1 MKNRLLYL
9 FTLVLSCHLM
19 AQKGT
24 VRISGMIFNSDEKQF
39 TIRPLVGNANDQ
51 TADKSLTI
59 SPDPSGNFSVSFT
72 YDHPDYY
79 QLQVGQRTIF
89 LIIKDTTSLKIYAD
103 GKQLEKFC
111 NILGSDESKAMF
123 DFLLVAD
130 KWKLKIDSANRAIQA
145 DKSKEKEINEYMQ
158 KQYFS
163 FQNELQTFTGAN
175 QNSPAL
181 IAALSVMNMQNDLE
195 GYDRILSQ
203 LQQAFGQSS
212 LVKQYV
218 ADFTNYKKKLD
229 EGKPLAQGKVAP
241 DFEEILAKPLKGKK
255 TLKLSDLKG
264 KVVLID
270 FWASWCGPCRREN
283 PNVVKTYEKYEKDGF
298 TILSVSLDND
308 KAKWLEAIEK
318 DKLIWPYHVSD
329 LGGWNSKVARMYE
342 VSSVPFTVLLG
353 KDGKIIKTNLRGPAL
368 EAELVKI
375 FGH

>member
-1 MKNRLLYL
+1 
-9 FTLVLSCHLM
+9 
-19 AQKGT
+19 
-24 VRISGMIFNSDEKQF
+24 I
-39 TIRPLVGNANDQ
+39 
-51 TADKSLTI
+51 KSLTI
-59 SPDPSGNFSVSFT
+59 SPDAHGNFSVLYT
-72 YDHPDYY
+72 YDQPDYY
-79 QLQVGQRTIF
+79 QFQVGQRTIF

-111 NILGSDESKAMF
+111 NIVGSDESKAMF

-255 TLKLSDLKG
+255 TMKLSDLKG

>member
-1 MKNRLLYL
+1 MKNRLLFL
-9 FTLVLSCHLM
+9 FTFVLSCHLM

-24 VRISGMIFNSDEKQF
+24 VRISGMIFNSNEKQF
-39 TIRPLVGNANDQ
+39 VIKPIVGNSNDQ
-51 TADKSLTI
+51 STDKSLTI
-59 SPDPSGNFSVSFT
+59 SPDANGNFSVLYTF
-72 YDHPDYY
+72 DQPDYY
-79 QLQVGQRTIF
+79 QFQVGQRTIF

-111 NILGSDESKAMF
+111 NIVGSDDSKAMF

-130 KWKLKIDSANRAIQA
+130 KWKLKIDSANKAIQA
-145 DKSKEKEINEYMQ
+145 DRSKEKEINEYMQ

-163 FQNELQTFTGAN
+163 FQNELQTFTGSN

-195 GYDRILSQ
+195 GYERVLTQ
-203 LQQAFGQSS
+203 LQQAFGQSL

-229 EGKPLAQGKVAP
+229 DSKPLAQGKVAP
-241 DFEEILAKPLKGKK
+241 DFEEILAKPIKGKK
-255 TLKLSDLKG
+255 TMKLSDLKG

-308 KAKWLEAIEK
+308 KTKWLEAIEK
-318 DKLIWPYHVSD
+318 DKLVWPYHVSD
-329 LGGWNSKVARMYE
+329 LGGWNSKVSRMYE
-342 VSSVPFTVLLG
+342 VTSVPFTVLIG
-353 KDGKIIKTNLRGPAL
+353 KDGKIINTNLRGPSL
-368 EAELVKI
+368 EAELAKI

>member
-1 MKNRLLYL
+1 
-9 FTLVLSCHLM
+9 
-19 AQKGT
+19 
-24 VRISGMIFNSDEKQF
+24 
-39 TIRPLVGNANDQ
+39 
-51 TADKSLTI
+51 
-59 SPDPSGNFSVSFT
+59 
-72 YDHPDYY
+72 
-79 QLQVGQRTIF
+79 
-89 LIIKDTTSLKIYAD
+89 
-103 GKQLEKFC
+103 
-111 NILGSDESKAMF
+111 
-123 DFLLVAD
+123 
-130 KWKLKIDSANRAIQA
+130 
-145 DKSKEKEINEYMQ
+145 MQ

-255 TLKLSDLKG
+255 TMKLSDLKG

-318 DKLIWPYHVSD
+318 DKLVWPYHVSD